1 VKQLESI
8 KNKIK
13 SFYPS
18 NTTIYKK
25 MNHEN
30 IYKEKYDIG
39 VRSASEYHPSPT
51 DAEQHPLGPGVDN
64 YVTIVRIS
72 DDTSLGLLFKE
83 EKWAWMTIDLMI
95 LQGTIW
101 KHIKIHKNDEGS
113 NLV

>member
-30 IYKEKYDIG
+30 IYKEKYDDDVEG
-39 VRSASEYHPSPT
+39 VLQRIIQKPVAMAS
-51 DAEQHPLGPGVDN
+51 
-64 YVTIVRIS
+64 
-72 DDTSLGLLFKE
+72 TSLPMKKLQNP
-83 EKWAWMTIDLMI
+83 I
-95 LQGTIW
+95 LG
-101 KHIKIHKNDEGS
+101 G
-113 NLV
+113 